1 MVAVIKTG
9 HSIHRIVN
17 YNEKKLK
24 EGKAECVSAGN
35 YPIDVEN
42 LSFTHKLNRL
52 LNQAALNENVSR
64 NSVHI
69 SLNFD
74 PSETLSNSLLKQ
86 IADDY
91 IQRISFGN
99 QPYLVYRH
107 SDSGHPHIHIVS
119 IKVRSD
125 GSRID
130 TQNIGRNQSETARKE
145 MEIYYNLQKA
155 EDSKH
160 RQINKLKPVSVQKVQ
175 FGKTETK
182 RAITN
187 VLDAVI
193 NNYKYT
199 SLAELNAVLKQY
211 NVMADRG
218 SENSRVYQAGGLT
231 YRTVDKQGNKAGVPI
246 KASDFYNKPTLTFLE
261 EKFKLNEAAR
271 IPHKVR
277 VKNAVDLAFIRQPE
291 VSLENLI
298 KALKKQGI
306 DMVLRQNADGIIYGI
321 TYIDHQ
327 TKCVFN
333 GSDLGK
339 NYSAKSIMERCK
351 ESVQEQV
358 YEPKFVKQKEA
369 ILEREPI
376 AYQSSKNKN
385 NESMLEVLL
394 KPEYTSAYV
403 PYQLTKN
410 GKKKKKKSISKRLKL

>member
-9 HSIHRIVN
+9 HSLHRIVN
-17 YNEKKLK
+17 YNENKLK
-24 EGKAECVSAGN
+24 EGKAECISAGN
-35 YPIDVEN
+35 YPVDVEN
-42 LSFTHKLNRL
+42 LSFTNKLNML

-74 PSETLSNSLLKQ
+74 PSETLSNSLLQQ

-91 IQRISFGN
+91 MQRIGFGN

-107 SDSGHPHIHIVS
+107 FDAGHPHIHIVS
-119 IKVRSD
+119 IKIRPD
-125 GSRID
+125 GTRID

-187 VLDAVI
+187 VLDTVI
-193 NNYKYT
+193 NNYRYT

-211 NVMADRG
+211 NVVADRG

-231 YRTVDKQGNKAGVPI
+231 YRTIDEHGNKAGVPI

-261 EKFKLNEAAR
+261 AKFRLNEIAR
-271 IPHKVR
+271 IPYKVR
-277 VKNAVDLAFIRQPE
+277 VKNAVDLSLIRLPE
-291 VSLENLI
+291 VSLENVI
-298 KALKKQGI
+298 KALEKQGI
-306 DMVLRQNADGIIYGI
+306 DMVLRQNAEGITYGI

-339 NYSAKSIMERCK
+339 NYSAKAIVERCK
-351 ESVQEQV
+351 EPVQEQV
-358 YEPKFVKQKEA
+358 SKHPSIKHKETF
-369 ILEREPI
+369 LRQEYDVNQPPE
-376 AYQSSKNKN
+376 KEK
-385 NESMLEVLL
+385 NESLLEVLL
-394 KPEYTSAYV
+394 KPEYSSAYV

-410 GKKKKKKSISKRLKL
+410 GKKKKKKNISKRL

>member
-24 EGKAECVSAGN
+24 EGKAECISAGN
-35 YPIDVEN
+35 YPMDVEH
-42 LSFTHKLNRL
+42 LSLINKLNRL

-74 PSETLSNSLLKQ
+74 PSEALSNALLQQ

-91 IQRISFGN
+91 MQRIGFGN

-107 SDSGHPHIHIVS
+107 FDSGHPHIHIIS
-119 IKVRSD
+119 MKVRPD

-130 TQNIGRNQSETARKE
+130 TQNIGRNQSEMARKE
-145 MEIYYNLQKA
+145 IEILYSLKKA
-155 EDSKH
+155 EDSKQ
-160 RQINKLKPVSVQKVQ
+160 RQAYELKPVNIQKVQ
-175 FGKTETK
+175 FGKAETK

-187 VLDAVI
+187 VLNAVI

-199 SLAELNAVLKQY
+199 SLPELNAVLKQY

-218 SENSRVYQAGGLT
+218 SENSRIFQTRGLT
-231 YRTVDKQGNKAGVPI
+231 YRIVDEQGNKAGVPI

-261 EKFKLNEAAR
+261 ERFKLNEAAR

-277 VKNAVDLAFIRQPE
+277 VKNAVDLALIRLPE

-298 KALKKQGI
+298 NSLEKQGI
-306 DMVLRQNADGIIYGI
+306 DVALRQNADGIIYGI

-339 NYSAKSIMERCK
+339 NYSAN
-351 ESVQEQV
+351 
-358 YEPKFVKQKEA
+358 A
-369 ILEREPI
+369 ILERCKTLVKEDVDKHNFVQQKEPI
-376 AYQSSKNKN
+376 FRQVSIPHQYSDENK
-385 NESMLEVLL
+385 ESLIDVLL
-394 KPEYTSAYV
+394 KPEFTSAYI

-410 GKKKKKKSISKRLKL
+410 KKKKKKKGISKRL